1 MILDELQTQRAT
13 LCDLLIGRMLRA
25 RAYAALEDAFYF
37 ATVEGLPAAV
47 VDKVLNRAVH
57 WELMAVRAETGCI
70 LWGGRLNRCGR
81 PEDV

>member
-13 LCDLLIGRMLRA
+13 LCDLLIGRMIRA
-25 RAYAALEDAFYF
+25 RADSALEDAIFF
-37 ATVEGLPAAV
+37 SNTEWVPAAV
-47 VDKVLNRAVH
+47 VDKVLDRAVH

-81 PEDV
+81 PEDI